1 MYHYSGGGYSG
12 EFSHGGDIRTAS
24 CNCEGTEQLQ
34 RRNNSLRGWGQYG
47 KITMKCTDIADAIR
61 KILKSIMQRGI

>member
-1 MYHYSGGGYSG
+1 M
-12 EFSHGGDIRTAS
+12 RTAP
-24 CNCEGTEQLQ
+24 CNCSVPSQLQ

>member
-1 MYHYSGGGYSG
+1 ML
-12 EFSHGGDIRTAS
+12 FRSHIHVKTPRGTVA
-24 CNCEGTEQLQ
+24 TEQLQ
-34 RRNNSLRGWGQYG
+34 RRNNSLRGLGQYG

>member
-1 MYHYSGGGYSG
+1 M
-12 EFSHGGDIRTAS
+12 TAP

-47 KITMKCTDIADAIR
+47 KINHEMH
-61 KILKSIMQRGI
+61 